1 MLQKLTERYIINL
14 MREEWTKKVQSLLVE
29 KKMKSKS
36 KKSPEKGKRHL
47 ENEVDVDGDGHTEMV
62 ISPGLKVTCQ
72 NGPMKGT
79 DYTVLRVGRNE
90 VELTR
95 PDTRIPHKMVVLST
109 TLEDLKTNYT
119 V

>member
-29 KKMKSKS
+29 KKMKSK
-36 KKSPEKGKRHL
+36 KSPEKGKRHL
-47 ENEVDVDGDGHTEMV
+47 KFEIDVDGDGHAEMV

-79 DYTVLRVGRNE
+79 DYTILRVGGNE

-95 PDTRIPHKMVVLST
+95 PDTKIPHKMVVLST